1 MVKTAKPNEAHRPA
15 SGDASAP
22 PGSDAIAALEPKA
35 EQVAALLAAMANSK
49 RLLMLCMLMQGGR
62 SAGELAA
69 LVGLNFSAAS
79 QHLARMRL
87 QGLVRTRREGQ
98 AVIYTLESDA
108 VRAVLETLYAVFCA
122 PAD

>member
-1 MVKTAKPNEAHRPA
+1 MVKTAKSSETHRPA
-15 SGDASAP
+15 SDDAPAP
-22 PGSDAIAALEPKA
+22 VGPEAIAALEPKA

-49 RLLMLCMLMQGGR
+49 RLLMLCTLMQGGR
-62 SAGELAA
+62 SAGELAT